1 MEQNVGHSEQNMNI
15 EYLWYSRNGMV
26 EETRWSKQKTDKE
39 ERRHQTGFESDGDT
53 GGRKDTETQ
62 TAVIQACGVDG

>member
-53 GGRKDTETQ
+53 GRK
-62 TAVIQACGVDG
+62 AVSYTHLTLPTIYSV